1 MELQKNTFRIF
12 DLITKQ
18 ISGMKALLIGATGAT
33 GSDLLELL
41 LKDEAFDRVDVFVRR
56 PIAIR
61 HEKLHVHVINF
72 DQISEWQH
80 LIKGDVLFSCLGTT
94 LKAAGSKEAQ
104 WKIDYD
110 YQYAVARAARDNGVQ
125 NMVLVS
131 AAMASPHSRFFY
143 SRMKGQ
149 LELDI
154 RKLGFSYLHIFNPP
168 MLLRKNSD
176 RKTEIFASKVI
187 MALNRIGLFK
197 AHTPLPTE
205 LLAQA
210 LIHASKDKKSSF
222 RQYEGKAIWKCTQG

>member
-1 MELQKNTFRIF
+1 
-12 DLITKQ
+12 
-18 ISGMKALLIGATGAT
+18 MKALLIGATGAT
-33 GSDLLELL
+33 GSDLLKLL
-41 LKDEAFDRVDVFVRR
+41 LKDDAFDRVDIFVRR
-56 PIAIR
+56 SIAIQ
-61 HEKLHVHVINF
+61 HEKFHVHIINF

-80 LIKGDVLFSCLGTT
+80 LIQGDVLFSCLGTT

-131 AAMASPHSRFFY
+131 AAMASQHSRFFY

-154 RKLGFSYLHIFNPP
+154 RELGFAHLHIFNPP

-176 RKTEIFASKVI
+176 RKAEVFGSKIIRV
-187 MALNRIGLFK
+187 LNSIGLLK
-197 AHTPLPTE
+197 SQTPLPTE
-205 LLAQA
+205 ILAQA
-210 LIHASKDKKSSF
+210 LIRASKDRKGSVQ
-222 RQYEGKAIWKCTQG
+222 QYEGKAIWKLAAV